1 VTINIAVLTSEALV
15 LSCDSIASVTEYFVD
30 PFTCPSQRTED
41 GSLNV
46 TVTAADIIPQVT
58 NTWDG
63 VTKLF
68 LLQGGSCPV
77 AAVTAGLAK
86 LNNRSMS
93 SYANQFLSEH
103 GGAAPV
109 EAPGTTST
117 LVGPQCVKPVLHTVE
132 DVAHEFLA
140 FMREHYDTHYEDSK
154 VPEEYRHG
162 PKFLVGGY
170 DREGHLPS
178 LYRVNVQGDVVRRVY
193 AAGRFGLAWEGQ
205 SEAVERLIRGYDS
218 VLRDSIETRV
228 AAARESVRKTM
239 VDAAASMLQQAVD
252 HAGISLPQD
261 MNPGLPAA
269 PEITI
274 PWDRYR
280 CDIAYGNLPLQ
291 DAVDL
296 AAFLV
301 SLQSGKSKFAIGV
314 PTVGGRTHVGVVTR
328 HEGFRMLDEPELRHT
343 HVGFVS

>member
-30 PFTCPSQRTED
+30 PFACASERAED
-41 GSLNV
+41 GSLKV

-63 VTKLF
+63 VMKLF

-93 SYANQFLSEH
+93 SYANQFLSER
-103 GGAAPV
+103 GGSAPV
-109 EAPGTTST
+109 EPPVTFVSSHR
-117 LVGPQCVKPVLHTVE
+117 VKPVLDTVE
-132 DVAHEFLA
+132 EVAREFLT
-140 FMREHYDTHYEDSK
+140 FMREHYDSHYGDAK

-162 PKFLVGGY
+162 PLFLVGGY
-170 DREGHLPS
+170 DRDDHLPS
-178 LYRVNVQGDVVRRVY
+178 LYRVNVEANQAKQLY

-205 SEAVERLIRGYDS
+205 SDAVERLIRGYDS
-218 VLRDSIETRV
+218 ALRASIEDHIALGLQV
-228 AAARESVRKTM
+228 ACKSM
-239 VDAAASMLQQAVD
+239 GDAAASMLQQVLDRAD
-252 HAGISLPQD
+252 IPLPGD
-261 MNPGLPAA
+261 IDTELPAA
-269 PEITI
+269 PQIRI

-296 AAFLV
+296 ASFLV
-301 SLQSGKSKFAIGV
+301 GLQSGRSKFALGV
-314 PTVGGRTHVGVVTR
+314 PTVGGHTHIGVVTR
-328 HEGFRMLDEPELRHT
+328 HEGFRMLGEPELRHP
-343 HVGFVS
+343 HVGFIS